1 MREVRKHK
9 DDIGKH
15 TKAKEKPS
23 SPERQKQ
30 PNDLGATLFGAT
42 SPRPDSS
49 NTNPFSMSSQTSTK
63 YPNPFNPLPPTST
76 LAAKPPQAP
85 AEAPVE
91 TLASKLRIS
100 SPPPSYKPSTP
111 PEPWPPE
118 FDFPQAFPYLH
129 LEADYETLIP
139 EIPNPSSSKPQTEYS
154 EEDSTFTNGLDK
166 DTDKDL
172 FESTLDKTFLKFSD
186 RLAQNP
192 EQVLRYEWKGTPLLY
207 SSTDAVGKR
216 LAASNA
222 RTKAGTGTAAT
233 GMPRCEA
240 CGAERVFEMQMVP
253 GAIAALEED
262 DVDLNEGM
270 EWGTVIVGVCGRNC
284 GKVGEVAF
292 REEWCGVQW
301 EERG

>member
-9 DDIGKH
+9 KDNGKQ

-23 SPERQKQ
+23 SPERQEQ

-63 YPNPFNPLPPTST
+63 HPNPFNPLPPTST

-85 AEAPVE
+85 AEPPVE

-100 SPPPSYKPSTP
+100 SPSPSSNPSTP
-111 PEPWPPE
+111 
-118 FDFPQAFPYLH
+118 
-129 LEADYETLIP
+129 LIP

-154 EEDSTFTNGLDK
+154 EEDSTCTNGLDK
-166 DTDKDL
+166 DIDKDL

-253 GAIAALEED
+253 GAIAVLEED

-284 GKVGEVAF
+284 GEVGEVAF
-292 REEWCGVQW
+292 REEWCDVQW